1 MRTETELWRLAELRN
16 RAADALTH
24 YKASVNGQ
32 VTAIPDARTIRY
44 YGTLGLLDKPAEM
57 RGRTAFYGRRHLLQL
72 VAIKRLQ
79 AQGRKLAEIQ
89 QELSGC
95 GDAEL
100 EELAKVPSFSGPAR
114 DTAAPSAKQRRS
126 EAFWS
131 APVTATTNEAGLVPT
146 AELELSVKHQLSL
159 ELTPGICVVV
169 DTRKTPSDE
178 DLAALSKAA
187 TSLIEA
193 LRTCGLT
200 S

>member
-24 YKASVNGQ
+24 YKASENGQ

-79 AQGRKLAEIQ
+79 AQGHKLAEIQ
-89 QELSGC
+89 QELSGR

-100 EELAKVPSFSGPAR
+100 EELAKVPAFSGPAR
-114 DTAAPSAKQRRS
+114 ETAAPSATPRRS

-131 APVTATTNEAGLVPT
+131 APVPETASETCPNPAGDLHVR
-146 AELELSVKHQLSL
+146 HQLSL
-159 ELTPGICVVV
+159 ELAPGICVVV
-169 DTRKTPSDE
+169 DTRTTPSAE
-178 DLAALSKAA
+178 NLAALSKASQA
-187 TSLIEA
+187 LIEA

-200 S
+200 P